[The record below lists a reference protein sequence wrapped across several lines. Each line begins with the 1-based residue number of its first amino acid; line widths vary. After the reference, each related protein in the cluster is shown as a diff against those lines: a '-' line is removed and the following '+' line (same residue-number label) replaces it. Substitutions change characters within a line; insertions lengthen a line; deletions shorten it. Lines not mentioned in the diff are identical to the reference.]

1 MGPTLSSGRT
11 SAWNQIEPEDAMERY
26 KYLCILTG
34 VQILFLFSIQSRPHG
49 LGRLCRLGTLKSSG
63 SRSFPLR

>member
-1 MGPTLSSGRT
+1 
-11 SAWNQIEPEDAMERY
+11 MERY

-49 LGRLCRLGTLKSSG
+49 LGRLCRLGTLKSSVRVRF
-63 SRSFPLR
+63 RSVEPYSKANY